1 MRSRALRV
9 TLTLL
14 AVAGIGAAAWFSW
27 AAHARLET
35 TLRTASTFND
45 TRQAALRHAY
55 ELQAAQQAYV
65 AAGQNTA
72 FWFDRVTGTADRLR
86 SQLPELRAATQ
97 SGTAAAALTD
107 AASALEQFEQIDK
120 RVRGYA
126 SSGQLLLAADIIF
139 SDGLETAGAIV
150 TGLERAG
157 DEHARGLADAR
168 TAALREQVTV
178 VAAAAIGVL
187 LVLLLLMPVPRA
199 VESGAVAATSAPVR
213 VDDERDDAGLSL
225 RPTAPEP
232 RPTSTPAAADPPPAA
247 EPSRAQEPSVELE
260 MLAAVCTDIARLSDT
275 TGIPAI
281 LERSAEALDA
291 TGLVLWLV
299 DASRS
304 ELTPIAAHGYS
315 ASVLARLGA
324 LPVGAKNATAA
335 AFRTGLLQTV
345 SADGD
350 ASGAIAAPLVS
361 PAGCLGVMAAEVR
374 HDAERHPDR
383 LAAASIVAAQLA
395 TIIGPPAAED
405 RSQAVL

>member
-14 AVAGIGAAAWFSW
+14 AAAGIGAAAWFSW

-35 TLRTASTFND
+35 TLRTVSTFND
-45 TRQAALRHAY
+45 TRQAALRHAF

-86 SQLPELRAATQ
+86 GLLPELRAATQ
-97 SGTAAAALTD
+97 SGTAAAALTE
-107 AASALEQFEQIDK
+107 AGSALEQFEQIDR

-150 TGLERAG
+150 TALDRAA

-168 TAALREQVTV
+168 AATLREQVTV
-178 VAAAAIGVL
+178 VASAAVGVL
-187 LVLLLLMPVPRA
+187 LAMLMLLPVPRA
-199 VESGAVAATSAPVR
+199 TGNGERAAPTATAR
-213 VDDERDDAGLSL
+213 TDDERDDAGLRL
-225 RPTAPEP
+225 RPRAPEP
-232 RPTSTPAAADPPPAA
+232 RPTPASAAAAALPAAAP
-247 EPSRAQEPSVELE
+247 RVQEPSVELE
-260 MLAAVCTDIARLSDT
+260 MLASVCTDIARLSDT

-299 DASRS
+299 DASGS

-374 HDAERHPDR
+374 HHAERHPDR

-405 RSQAVL
+405 RSRAAL